1 MQNKKKLGVQMG
13 WIIAVSIGVL
23 TVILAG
29 FGYMSFQ
36 NTFRRFYSDKA
47 QSTAKMI
54 ADMVDGDRIGT
65 YLETGKTDAYYEEL
79 QALLADMKRDSG
91 AEYLYLFY
99 PEEDHFTYILDAREE
114 TER

>member
-54 ADMVDGDRIGT
+54 ADIGSEPIWRPEKPMRT
-65 YLETGKTDAYYEEL
+65 
-79 QALLADMKRDSG
+79 MKNYR
-91 AEYLYLFY
+91 YCWQ
-99 PEEDHFTYILDAREE
+99 I
-114 TER
+114 